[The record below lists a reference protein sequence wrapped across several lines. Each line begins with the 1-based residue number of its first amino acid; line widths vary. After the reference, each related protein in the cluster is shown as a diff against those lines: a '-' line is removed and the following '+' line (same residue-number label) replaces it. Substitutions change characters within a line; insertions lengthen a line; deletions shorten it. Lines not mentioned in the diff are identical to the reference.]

1 MGDSMIEMMPDASAR
16 ARLTGDSANPFA
28 PPFAPLTM
36 PRQVLAP
43 EFGGVRRA
51 FGPLLARLSQI
62 KFSFR
67 RIG

>member
-1 MGDSMIEMMPDASAR
+1 MIEMNPDAFGQ
-16 ARLTGDSANPFA
+16 ARLTTDGANPFA
-28 PPFAPLTM
+28 PPFAPLAM

-51 FGPLLARLSQI
+51 FGPLLARLAQI